1 MENTYLSSFNYG
13 ELNLKTFLEIQSY
26 FTHHYFFHDDSN
38 PYKTMDYFR
47 NVPVINI
54 ASEIDVAWS
63 ATLRTG
69 AFVILLLRAGLGLK
83 LDILRKNK
91 VDFNKTSQLQF
102 ISSLSYNI
110 ILLMI
115 INYSQR

>member
-1 MENTYLSSFNYG
+1 
-13 ELNLKTFLEIQSY
+13 
-26 FTHHYFFHDDSN
+26 
-38 PYKTMDYFR
+38 MDYFR